1 MGDNEELSLENL
13 FNREAQKPFYYNIK
27 FKELT
32 VNSKDIDIF
41 NHLKEIFAKGL
52 LLVTD
57 GSLKLGGTNAIDIGK
72 MSEKD
77 FNKVRE
83 RFLSLGIEVKHK
95 IYDESDKDYYLRSVC
110 YKAQEIKG
118 LKIDVTIDW
127 KSQYVNKV
135 SFKAENKG
143 ILPEIMRAIEMT
155 PESNY
160 FLELAKPKYLKDYII
175 KYSLKTD
182 PKILHVIN
190 FDIAKLS
197 DYHYQHAMCTAE
209 TRHIR

>member
-1 MGDNEELSLENL
+1 MEENELSLENL
-13 FNREAQKPFYYNIK
+13 FNKEAQKPFYYNIS

-52 LLVTD
+52 LIVTD
-57 GSLKLGGTNAIDIGK
+57 NNLKSVGTNGVDIGK

-77 FNKVRE
+77 FKKVRE
-83 RFLSLGIEVKHK
+83 RFLSLGIDVKHRR
-95 IYDESDKDYYLRSVC
+95 YDESDKDYYLRRVC
-110 YKAQEIKG
+110 YNAQDIKG
-118 LKIDVTIDW
+118 LKLEVTMDW

-135 SFKAENKG
+135 LFKAENKE
-143 ILPEIMRAIEMT
+143 ILPELMRVIEDT

-160 FLELAKPKYLKDYII
+160 FLELAKPKNLKDYII
-175 KYSLKTD
+175 KYSLKTE

-190 FDIAKLS
+190 FDMAKLS

>member
-1 MGDNEELSLENL
+1 MEENELSLENL
-13 FNREAQKPFYYNIK
+13 FNREAKKPFYYNIK

-52 LLVTD
+52 LVTN
-57 GSLKLGGTNAIDIGK
+57 GSLKLEGTDGVDIGK

-95 IYDESDKDYYLRSVC
+95 SYDESDKDYYLRSVC
-110 YKAQEIKG
+110 YNAQDIKG
-118 LKIDVTIDW
+118 VKIDVTIDW

-135 SFKAENKG
+135 SFKVEKKE
-143 ILPEIMRAIEMT
+143 ILPEIMRVIEMT
-155 PESNY
+155 PEANY
-160 FLELAKPKYLKDYII
+160 FLGLAKPKNLKDYII